1 MNADN
6 CDAVADEMYVVGRL
20 LTVDAGKFLTA
31 VAVND
36 KKTFDPAV
44 VKSDTD
50 APPLIKI
57 SYIEIILQFSF

>member
-1 MNADN
+1 
-6 CDAVADEMYVVGRL
+6 MYVVGRL